1 MKKKLLILSLIAVFV
16 LSMAACGGG
25 GDKAEKTELS
35 VIDGEWYG
43 LDVFQLDSTAGAQA
57 LNASSLFQWNPETN
71 TVEDNVCTDW
81 NVSKDGKTVTFN
93 VPEGMKYSTGEQV
106 EPEDVVASIEPTD

>member
-1 MKKKLLILSLIAVFV
+1 MKKMLALVLAAVMAF
-16 LSMAACGGG
+16 SMAACGGG

-81 NVSKDGKTVTFN
+81 NVSKDGKT
-93 VPEGMKYSTGEQV
+93 GRSQ
-106 EPEDVVASIEPTD
+106 

>member
-71 TVEDNVCTDW
+71 TVEDNV
-81 NVSKDGKTVTFN
+81 
-93 VPEGMKYSTGEQV
+93 
-106 EPEDVVASIEPTD
+106 

>member
-57 LNASSLFQWNPETN
+57 
-71 TVEDNVCTDW
+71 
-81 NVSKDGKTVTFN
+81 
-93 VPEGMKYSTGEQV
+93 
-106 EPEDVVASIEPTD
+106 